1 MVRDKTV
8 LTYHK
13 IYIPSIYIFYIMCVS
28 SILIAVVLCLYS
40 KISVVVVNIFFPVGF
55 FFPCKNN
62 CCIIPINLKLLISL
76 LSNLLV
82 IYPTASAYYLLTF
95 LLPGNSLYPHI
106 RTNVCVHYQNN
117 RYLHLVFLT
126 KSANA

>member
-1 MVRDKTV
+1 MTCTIYILAPNCNNFYYHRVPPQIQFIKLILSKMVRDKTV

-82 IYPTASAYYLLTF
+82 IYPTASAYYL
-95 LLPGNSLYPHI
+95 
-106 RTNVCVHYQNN
+106 
-117 RYLHLVFLT
+117 
-126 KSANA
+126 